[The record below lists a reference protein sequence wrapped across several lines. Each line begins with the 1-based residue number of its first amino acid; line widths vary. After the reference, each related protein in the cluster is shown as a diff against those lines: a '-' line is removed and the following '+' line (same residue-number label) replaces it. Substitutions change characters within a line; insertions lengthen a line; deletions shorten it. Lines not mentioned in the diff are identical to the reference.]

1 MDERILKR
9 IDRAAGVDDLAGALE
24 RLAPT
29 DLQSLLLEV
38 HRRRAG
44 RLAPKD
50 VLRQYEE
57 SRFVAPA
64 GASPSRLLELERRAL
79 SLLPPGYEAL
89 ELAPVAPLGTAA
101 VLGGVSQDWAVATSR
116 NTEVVSDST
125 NVLALEAASRRRRDR
140 SAPVKLAASHRLLRG
155 QDYRGAASQHFRL
168 LGLVAAGRG
177 GDFAVDS
184 AVELLTYFEAL
195 VPGVRV
201 ALTPL
206 GSDLAGAVRERFPAA
221 ELDESRRSG
230 RAYYA
235 DLCFKLFAGDAEVG
249 DGGFTTWTQTLLGD
263 RKERLLIAGLGSE
276 RALAYV

>member
-1 MDERILKR
+1 VDERILRR
-9 IDRAAGVDDLAGALE
+9 IDRAAGVADLAGALQ

-38 HRRRAG
+38 HRRRAAQ
-44 RLAPKD
+44 LAPKD

-64 GASPSRLLELERRAL
+64 GTAPARLLELERRAL

-155 QDYRGAASQHFRL
+155 QDYGGAAAQHFRL

-177 GDFAVDS
+177 GVFAVDS
-184 AVELLTYFEAL
+184 AVELLTYFDAL

-206 GSDLAGAVRERFPAA
+206 GSELAGAVRERFPAA
-221 ELDESRRSG
+221 ELDASRQSG
-230 RAYYA
+230 RAYYV
-235 DLCFKLFAGDAEVG
+235 DLCFKLHAGEVEVG

-276 RALAYV
+276 RTAAYA